1 MGRMYILKVECW
13 TSPKP
18 CGKDF
23 TDEARCNYFRIC
35 TSSEFQICVGPIHG
49 QNVGSM
55 VASRSKTSKQK
66 LTVEVATAVS
76 EAVSSIS
83 SVGPVSETVSSVVV
97 GVSLSLPLG
106 NMDGSGGVGDVA
118 SGTSVGSSNSGDGSG
133 GNADGG
139 EGGRGGDLGVAGD
152 HRGDSVDGVGDNRG
166 MGVAHDRG
174 NSVMSRVDAVVRL
187 SLSLPLAVVESM
199 AVSETVGPVAT
210 VVATK
215 AVSVSVV
222 GIGLRLSLP
231 LAVVESMAVSKTVS
245 PVATVVATKTVAV
258 AVVGIGI
265 SLRLSSGEGR
275 KGKCQDSLHLSS
287 ATFCDKPSP
296 CTLR

>member
-1 MGRMYILKVECW
+1 MYILKVECW

-23 TDEARCNYFRIC
+23 TDEARCNNFRIC
-35 TSSEFQICVGPIHG
+35 TSSEFQIRVGPIQG

-55 VASRSKTSKQK
+55 VASRSKTSKQN

-76 EAVSSIS
+76 EAVSSVS

-118 SGTSVGSSNSGDGSG
+118 SGTSVGSSDSGDGGG
-133 GNADGG
+133 GNADGE

-152 HRGDSVDGVGDNRG
+152 HRGDSVMSKVDTVVG
-166 MGVAHDRG
+166 
-174 NSVMSRVDAVVRL
+174 L

-215 AVSVSVV
+215 TVSVSVV

-231 LAVVESMAVSKTVS
+231 LAVVESVAVAKTVS